1 MAGSLVQNAA
11 LLVPQNGTKGKA
23 GLHGWR

>member
-11 LLVPQNGTKGKA
+11 LLVPQNGADGKA